1 MNINMKSLMHH
12 EYVSIGSQNS
22 THRIILLHGW
32 GADANDLL
40 PIGKAIINNSCY
52 KFELISLN
60 APTPRFNDL
69 GRQWYSLFPPNWNEA
84 EIAVEKLIDTLKEFD
99 KNKIP
104 LEKTVLFGFSQGGA
118 MALDVGLRLDLG
130 LVISCS
136 GYSHP
141 KWDPIKNNPV
151 LLSHGLQD
159 EVVPIKASR
168 EISIRLGNSINSNNE
183 LYEYNCSHTIH
194 PNFIEI
200 VRLKIKELF

>member
-1 MNINMKSLMHH
+1 MKSLMHH

-32 GADANDLL
+32 GSDANDLI
-40 PIGKAIINNSCY
+40 PIGKAIICNSCFE
-52 KFELISLN
+52 FELISLK
-60 APTPRFNDL
+60 APTLRFNNI

-84 EIAVEKLIDTLKEFD
+84 EIAVDKLLDTLNAF
-99 KNKIP
+99 NKTNIS
-104 LEKTVLFGFSQGGA
+104 LKKTVLLGFSQGGA
-118 MALDVGLRLDLG
+118 MAIDAGLSLDLG

-159 EVVPIKASR
+159 DVVPIKASR
-168 EISIRLGNSINSNNE
+168 EILKRLRNEANVNNE
-183 LYEYNCSHTIH
+183 LHEYNCSHTIH
-194 PNFIEI
+194 PDFIDVI
-200 VRLKIKELF
+200 RLKIKQLF